1 MKSVLLPVGP
11 TAGDEARLAMAIALV
26 QSRAGH
32 LICIQVLPPP
42 VVVGDVRAAVT
53 VPEMLEAME
62 RTAREVQEE
71 VDLHLEQAGV
81 ERTWLRVIGDAT
93 TQIVSQSRL
102 ADLIVLGADETVP
115 AMAPV
120 VLHARTPV
128 LAVPRQGSG
137 FSSGAS
143 AVLAWNGSH
152 PAANAM
158 RAALPLLRDME
169 TTHILVVDGD
179 NAEFPAA
186 RAQEYLSR
194 HGLRAQIHQRDS
206 ERRTVAEMIL
216 AFGGQFDAGLIVA
229 GAFGHNRIRE
239 MLLGSVTRELTR
251 SSALPLFLSH

>member
-11 TAGDEARLAMAIALV
+11 TAGDEARLATAIALV
-26 QSRAGH
+26 RSRGGH

-42 VVVGDVRAAVT
+42 IVVGDVGAAVM
-53 VPEMLEAME
+53 VPEMQEALE
-62 RTAREVQEE
+62 RSAREAQEE
-71 VDLHLEQAGV
+71 VDLRLEQAGV

-93 TQIVSQSRL
+93 TEIVSQSRL

-179 NAEFPAA
+179 NEEFPAA

-206 ERRTVAEMIL
+206 ERRTVAETIL

>member
-115 AMAPV
+115 PMAPV

-128 LAVPRQGSG
+128 LAVPRQGAG
-137 FSSGAS
+137 VSSGAS

-206 ERRTVAEMIL
+206 ERRTVAETIL

>member
-186 RAQEYLSR
+186 RAQEYLSS

-206 ERRTVAEMIL
+206 ERRTVAETIL
-216 AFGGQFDAGLIVA
+216 AFGGHFDAGLIVA

>member
-1 MKSVLLPVGP
+1 MKSVLLPIGP
-11 TAGDEARLAMAIALV
+11 AAGDEARLAMAIALV

-93 TQIVSQSRL
+93 TEIVSHSRL

-137 FSSGAS
+137 FSNGAS

-179 NAEFPAA
+179 NEEFPAA

-206 ERRTVAEMIL
+206 ERRTVAETIL
-216 AFGGQFDAGLIVA
+216 AFGGHFDAGLIVA

>member
-93 TQIVSQSRL
+93 TEIVSHSRL
-102 ADLIVLGADETVP
+102 ADRSRASCISGTITAAPTSPTTIGGGRTWIQIRCPPRLRTS
-115 AMAPV
+115 AMAVASRASSPAAGPTGRRTDFMSPARLMSV
-120 VLHARTPV
+120 RPARTGP
-128 LAVPRQGSG
+128 ADPSFPRSG
-137 FSSGAS
+137 
-143 AVLAWNGSH
+143 WCC
-152 PAANAM
+152 PA
-158 RAALPLLRDME
+158 
-169 TTHILVVDGD
+169 
-179 NAEFPAA
+179 
-186 RAQEYLSR
+186 
-194 HGLRAQIHQRDS
+194 
-206 ERRTVAEMIL
+206 
-216 AFGGQFDAGLIVA
+216 
-229 GAFGHNRIRE
+229 
-239 MLLGSVTRELTR
+239 
-251 SSALPLFLSH
+251 

>member
-206 ERRTVAEMIL
+206 ERRTVAETIL